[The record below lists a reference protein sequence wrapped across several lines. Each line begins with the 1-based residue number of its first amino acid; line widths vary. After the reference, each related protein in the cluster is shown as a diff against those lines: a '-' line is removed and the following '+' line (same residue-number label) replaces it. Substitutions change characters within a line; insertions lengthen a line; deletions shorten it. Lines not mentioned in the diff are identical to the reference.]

1 MMMKPWLKHYD
12 KGVPADVQF
21 PEAPLWKL
29 LADSA
34 QKYPDNVALEFM
46 GKVIGYRQLWE
57 SVLKFAGA
65 LRAQGVQPGDRVAIM
80 LPNSPQFVI
89 AFYGTLA
96 AGGICVNVNPLY
108 TPRELRHQLSDAG
121 AETLIILDMLWP
133 RYAEIEEDVPVK
145 RVFTTG
151 IQDYLPFP
159 KNLLFPLKARREKRW
174 VTLPQHPKRL
184 DFSKALRSATPVAEP
199 YPAKPDD
206 VALLQ
211 YTGGT
216 TGLSKGAMLTHCNLV
231 ANTYQVIAWGGEEV
245 KEFEG
250 KGVMLGAIP
259 FFHVYGMTVGM
270 NYGLAGGYKIVL
282 LPRPEVKPCIEA
294 IEKHGVTH
302 FPGVPTLY
310 IGFINF
316 PGIEKRKVGTVRVC
330 ISGSAALPVEVA
342 KKFEALTG
350 GKLVEGYGLTE
361 AAPCTHCN
369 PLSGLRKMG
378 SIGIPMPGIDAKV
391 LDENLHELPPGE
403 VGELAVR
410 GPNIMLGYWQRPDE
424 TAKTIKIDWL
434 LTGDMA
440 RMDEDGYFYIVDRK
454 KDMIIA
460 GGYNIYPRE
469 VEEVLFA
476 HPGVAEAA
484 VVGLPDE
491 YRGETVAAFV
501 VPKPG
506 ITLSSEEL
514 DKYCRENLAAYK
526 VPRIYEIR
534 SELPKTAVGKV
545 LRRELRE
552 AALKQR
558 QKVGG

>member
-1 MMMKPWLKHYD
+1 MKPWLKHYD

-21 PEAPLWKL
+21 PEVPLWRL
-29 LADSA
+29 LADSV

-46 GKVIGYRQLWE
+46 GKVMGYRQLWE

-65 LRAQGVQPGDRVAIM
+65 LKAQGVQPGDKVAIM

-121 AETLIILDMLWP
+121 AETLVILDLLWP
-133 RYAEIEEDVPVK
+133 RYAEIEEEVPVK

-174 VTLPQHPKRL
+174 VTLPQHPKRF
-184 DFSKALRSATPVAEP
+184 DFSKALRNAAPVAEP
-199 YPAKPDD
+199 YPAKPDE

-216 TGLSKGAMLTHCNLV
+216 TGLSKGAMLTHRNLV
-231 ANTYQVIAWGGEEV
+231 ANTYQSLAWGGDEV
-245 KEFEG
+245 KELKG

-342 KKFEALTG
+342 KKFETLTG

-378 SIGIPMPGIDAKV
+378 SIGIPMPGIDAKI
-391 LDENLHELPPGE
+391 LDENLHELLPGK

-424 TAKTIKIDWL
+424 TDKTLKIDWL

-506 ITLSSEEL
+506 VTLTAEEL

-526 VPRIYEIR
+526 VPRIYEFR
-534 SELPKTAVGKV
+534 SELPKSAVGKV

-552 AALKQR
+552 AALKR
-558 QKVGG
+558 QKVEG

>member
-1 MMMKPWLKHYD
+1 
-12 KGVPADVQF
+12 
-21 PEAPLWKL
+21 
-29 LADSA
+29 
-34 QKYPDNVALEFM
+34 M
-46 GKVIGYRQLWE
+46 GKVMGYRQLWE

-65 LRAQGVQPGDRVAIM
+65 LKAQGVQPGDRVAIM
-80 LPNSPQFVI
+80 LPNCPQFVI

-108 TPRELRHQLSDAG
+108 TPRELRYQLSDAE
-121 AETLIILDMLWP
+121 AETLIILDLLWP
-133 RYAEIEEDVPVK
+133 RYAEIEEEVPVK

-184 DFSKALRSATPVAEP
+184 DFSKALRNAAPVAEP
-199 YPAKPDD
+199 YPAKPDE

-216 TGLSKGAMLTHCNLV
+216 TGLSKGAMLTHRNLV
-231 ANTYQVIAWGGEEV
+231 ANTYQSLAWGGDEV
-245 KEFEG
+245 KELEG

-259 FFHVYGMTVGM
+259 FFHVYGMTVAM
-270 NYGLAGGYKIVL
+270 NYGLAAGYKIVL

-469 VEEVLFA
+469 GEEVLFA

-491 YRGETVAAFV
+491 YRGETVAAFI

-506 ITLSSEEL
+506 VTLTAEEL

-526 VPRIYEIR
+526 VPRIYEFR
-534 SELPKTAVGKV
+534 SELPKSAVGKV

-552 AALKQR
+552 AALKR
-558 QKVGG
+558 QKVEG

>member
-1 MMMKPWLKHYD
+1 MMKPWLKHYD

-199 YPAKPDD
+199 YPAKPDE

-216 TGLSKGAMLTHCNLV
+216 TGLSKGAMLTHRNLV

>member
-1 MMMKPWLKHYD
+1 MNKPWLKHYD
-12 KGVPADVQF
+12 KGVPRDLEV
-21 PEAPLWKL
+21 PEVPLWKL

-34 QKYPDNVALEFM
+34 QRYPDHVALEFM
-46 GKVIGYRQLWE
+46 GKVLGYRQLWE

-65 LRAQGVQPGDRVAIM
+65 LWAQGVAPGDRVGIM

-89 AFYGTLA
+89 AFYGTLV
-96 AGGICVNVNPLY
+96 AGGICVSINPLY
-108 TPRELRHQLSDAG
+108 TPRELCHQLSDAG
-121 AETLIILDMLWP
+121 AETLVILDMLWP
-133 RYAEIEEDVPVK
+133 RFAEIEEDVPVK

-174 VTLPQHPKRL
+174 VKLPQHPKRL
-184 DFSKALRSATPVAEP
+184 DFNKILGKATPLAEP
-199 YPAKPDD
+199 YPAKPDE

-216 TGLSKGAMLTHCNLV
+216 TGVSKGAMLTHRNLV
-231 ANTYQVIAWGGEEV
+231 TNTYQSLAWGGDEV
-245 KEFEG
+245 RALEG

-259 FFHVYGMTVGM
+259 FFHVYGMTVAM
-270 NYGLAGGYKIVL
+270 NYGLAAGYKIVL

-342 KKFEALTG
+342 QKFEALTG

-369 PLSGLRKMG
+369 PLSGQRKMG
-378 SIGIPMPGIDAKV
+378 SIGIPMPGIDAKI
-391 LDENLHELPPGE
+391 LDEDLRELPPGE

-410 GPNIMLGYWQRPDE
+410 GPNVMLGYWQRPEE
-424 TAKTIKIDWL
+424 TNKTIKIDWL

-491 YRGETVAAFV
+491 YRGETVAAFI

-506 ITLSSEEL
+506 ANLTAEEM

-526 VPRIYEIR
+526 VPRIYEFR
-534 SELPKTAVGKV
+534 TELPKTAVGKV

-558 QKVGG
+558 AAS

>member
-1 MMMKPWLKHYD
+1 MKPWLKHYD

-21 PEAPLWKL
+21 PEVPLWKL

-57 SVLKFAGA
+57 SALKFAGA
-65 LRAQGVQPGDRVAIM
+65 LRVRAQGVQPGDRVAIM
-80 LPNSPQFVI
+80 LPNCPQFVI

-108 TPRELRHQLSDAG
+108 TPRELRYQLSDAE
-121 AETLIILDMLWP
+121 AETLIILDLLWP
-133 RYAEIEEDVPVK
+133 RYAEIEEEVPVK

-174 VTLPQHPKRL
+174 VNLPQHPKRL
-184 DFSKALRSATPVAEP
+184 DFSKALRSAAPVAEP
-199 YPAKPDD
+199 YPAKPDE

-216 TGLSKGAMLTHCNLV
+216 TGLSKGAMLTHRNLV
-231 ANTYQVIAWGGEEV
+231 ANTYQSLAWGGDEV
-245 KEFEG
+245 KELEG

-259 FFHVYGMTVGM
+259 FFHVYGMTVAM
-270 NYGLAGGYKIVL
+270 NYGLAAGYKIVL

-378 SIGIPMPGIDAKV
+378 SIGIPMPGIDAKI
-391 LDENLHELPPGE
+391 LDENLHELLPGK

-424 TAKTIKIDWL
+424 TDKTLKIDWL

-506 ITLSSEEL
+506 VTLTAEEL

-526 VPRIYEIR
+526 VPRIYEFR
-534 SELPKTAVGKV
+534 SELPKSAVGKV

-552 AALKQR
+552 AALKR
-558 QKVGG
+558 QKVEG

>member
-21 PEAPLWKL
+21 PEVPLWKL

-80 LPNSPQFVI
+80 LPNCPQFVI

-121 AETLIILDMLWP
+121 AETLIILDLLWP

-199 YPAKPDD
+199 YPAKPDE

-216 TGLSKGAMLTHCNLV
+216 TGLSKGAMLTHRNLV
-231 ANTYQVIAWGGEEV
+231 ANTYQSLAWGGDEI

-410 GPNIMLGYWQRPDE
+410 GPNIMPGYWQRPDE

-552 AALKQR
+552 AALKR

>member
-1 MMMKPWLKHYD
+1 MMKPWLKHYD

-199 YPAKPDD
+199 YPAKPDE

-216 TGLSKGAMLTHCNLV
+216 TGLSKGAMLTHRNLV
-231 ANTYQVIAWGGEEV
+231 ANTYQVIAWGGDEI

-410 GPNIMLGYWQRPDE
+410 GPNIMPGYWQRPDE

>member
-1 MMMKPWLKHYD
+1 MMKPWLKHYD

-121 AETLIILDMLWP
+121 AETLVILDLLWP

-145 RVFTTG
+145 QVFTTG

-199 YPAKPDD
+199 YPAKPDE

-216 TGLSKGAMLTHCNLV
+216 TGLSKGAMLTHRNLV

>member
-1 MMMKPWLKHYD
+1 MKPWLKHYD

-21 PEAPLWKL
+21 PEVPLWRL
-29 LADSA
+29 LADSV

-46 GKVIGYRQLWE
+46 GKVMGYRQLWE

-65 LRAQGVQPGDRVAIM
+65 LKAQGVQPGDRVAIM
-80 LPNSPQFVI
+80 LPNCPQFVI

-121 AETLIILDMLWP
+121 AETLVILDLLWP
-133 RYAEIEEDVPVK
+133 RYAEIEEEVPVK

-174 VTLPQHPKRL
+174 VNLPQHPKRL
-184 DFSKALRSATPVAEP
+184 DFSKALRNAAPVAEP
-199 YPAKPDD
+199 YPAKPDE

-216 TGLSKGAMLTHCNLV
+216 TGLSKGAMLTHRNLV
-231 ANTYQVIAWGGEEV
+231 ANTYQSLAWGGDEV
-245 KEFEG
+245 KELKG

-369 PLSGLRKMG
+369 PLWGLRKMG

-460 GGYNIYPRE
+460 GGYNIYPHE

-491 YRGETVAAFV
+491 YRGETVAAFI

-506 ITLSSEEL
+506 VTLTAEEL

-526 VPRIYEIR
+526 VPRIYEFR
-534 SELPKTAVGKV
+534 SELPKSAVGKV

-552 AALKQR
+552 TALKR
-558 QKVGG
+558 QKVEG

>member
-1 MMMKPWLKHYD
+1 MMKPWLKHYD

-145 RVFTTG
+145 QVFTTG

-184 DFSKALRSATPVAEP
+184 DFSKALRSTTPVAEP

-216 TGLSKGAMLTHCNLV
+216 TGLSKGAMLTHRNLV

>member
-1 MMMKPWLKHYD
+1 MMKPWLKHYD

-216 TGLSKGAMLTHCNLV
+216 TGLSKGAMLTHRNLV